1 MCAPLRRPFGCF
13 GYWQVLPNRTAARL
27 FTRCVYSE
35 SERHPTL
42 LENPRE
48 SLTARC
54 NLKVRSS
61 HNPPAHA
68 GGSDKLHLPDTAAL
82 LDMISLSCRLRD
94 QTTSPCTSPEV
105 ACANSLLSGCR

>member
-68 GGSDKLHLPDTAAL
+68 GGSHKMHLRDRDALPDL
-82 LDMISLSCRLRD
+82 IRLSSRLTD
-94 QTTSPCTSPEV
+94 QTTSPSTSPEV
-105 ACANSLLSGCR
+105 LFPISLSS